1 MSRTFRRYTLQEFIE
16 QVLKPVIATVRF
28 PELHIHA
35 TWRPTIADFRKY
47 PGEHYIQ
54 AMYRAHLAR
63 GFVDIAQH
71 ATVDP
76 DGFIWDGR
84 PLTMYPASATGH
96 NDSDSDGAHPFM
108 FEMIGN
114 FDTGQERLEGAQ
126 LTSSVGLSK
135 AVIALFGAVPHF
147 HREFTDQK
155 TCPGSGISK
164 DGFLSLLKEDEYML
178 KPEDANKI
186 IALLGAVWQLTD
198 TPSST
203 NEGQNEVG
211 RLANELRKASGQP
224 TT

>member
-16 QVLKPVIATVRF
+16 QVLKPMIGKVRF

-35 TWRPTIADFRKY
+35 TWRPTIADFRRY

-54 AMYRAHLAR
+54 AMYRAHLVR
-63 GFVDIAQH
+63 GFADIAQH

-114 FDTGQERLEGAQ
+114 FDIGQERLEGAQ
-126 LTSSVGLSK
+126 LASSVGLSK
-135 AVIALFGAVPHF
+135 AVIELFGASPHF
-147 HREFTDQK
+147 HREFTNQK

-164 DGFLSLLKEDEYML
+164 DWFLSLLKEEEYML

-186 IALLGAVWQLTD
+186 IPFIQAAYNLVNDKESHA
-198 TPSST
+198 
-203 NEGQNEVG
+203 ECK